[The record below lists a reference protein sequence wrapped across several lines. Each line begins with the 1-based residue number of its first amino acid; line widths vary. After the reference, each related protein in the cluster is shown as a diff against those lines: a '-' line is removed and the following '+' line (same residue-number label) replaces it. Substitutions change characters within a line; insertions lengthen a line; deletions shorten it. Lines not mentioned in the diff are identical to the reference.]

1 MGMKIQK
8 IKFFNL
14 STRKNVNVPI
24 NKTKLK
30 RLKNGAF
37 ARTAIVKG
45 INLSRIVKG
54 SKTGKRR

>member
-1 MGMKIQK
+1 MGIKIKK

-14 STRKNVNVPI
+14 STRKNVLVPV

-30 RLKNGAF
+30 RLKNGAT
-37 ARTAIVKG
+37 ARTAKVNG
-45 INLSRIVKG
+45 INLSRIVMG